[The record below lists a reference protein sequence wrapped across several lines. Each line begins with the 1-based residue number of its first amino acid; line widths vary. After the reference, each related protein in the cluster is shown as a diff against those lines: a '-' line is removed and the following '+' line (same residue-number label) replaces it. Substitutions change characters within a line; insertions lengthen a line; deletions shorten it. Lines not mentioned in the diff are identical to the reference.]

1 MFNKKGYTDV
11 SDTIFFVITFVIVAL
26 TIGVSIHLFYAT
38 QVDIRAQE
46 AKILYGNVVEGIIGD
61 GLTDIN
67 SFDIYANANI
77 DKSVVKNGDFY
88 FEIDIKKD
96 GVSKRQIFEG
106 NREFKISCD
115 LPGPKL
121 PKCYDG
127 KIIVGGYEVI
137 IIAGSNS
144 FGRNI

>member
-11 SDTIFFVITFVIVAL
+11 SDTIFFVITFAIVAL

-46 AKILYGNVVEGIIGD
+46 AKILYGNVVEGIFEN

-67 SFDIYANANI
+67 GFDIYANANI
-77 DKSVVKNGDFY
+77 DKSVAKNGDFY

-121 PKCYDG
+121 PKCYGD

>member
-11 SDTIFFVITFVIVAL
+11 SDTIFFVITFSVVAL
-26 TIGVSIHLFYAT
+26 TIGISIHLFYAT

-46 AKILYGNVVEGIIGD
+46 AKILYGNVLEGIIED

-77 DKSVVKNGDFY
+77 DKSVINNGDFY
-88 FEIDIKKD
+88 FEIDIKKN

-127 KIIVGGYEVI
+127 KIIVGGYGVF